1 MCLKEGTPVTQN
13 MSLVQKTGITLLVL
27 SVFFAFC
34 FAVQHTISC
43 LLLSFVLAYLFDPFV
58 LMLERK
64 GIRRI
69 YGILILYSFL
79 SILAI
84 FCIIFLFPL
93 LNMRWEML
101 VQELP
106 GYVQRFK
113 SMAVD
118 LKGRFGTAYAAEEW
132 QWLVNYVQAGA
143 DRLLNKLG
151 AGMYEAV
158 SSVVF
163 NLFNLL
169 LAPVLVFFMLYY
181 KGESL
186 AGILRWV
193 PSSNRDFLVAVGRD
207 INRSIGGFLRG
218 QLIVSAIVALLS
230 TVAMILLG
238 VNHPLFSGIFAGVAS
253 IIPFIGVILA
263 TIPPLFFAYAEYQ
276 SGVILLQICAVF
288 SAIYF
293 LEGYVIKPLIF
304 KESMDLNPLVTII
317 MIMIL
322 GELLG
327 FWGIL
332 LAIPITGAIKIYCH
346 HLRIADEVKNG

>member
-1 MCLKEGTPVTQN
+1 MNLH
-13 MSLVQKTGITLLVL
+13 MSLVQKTGISLLVL
-27 SVFFAFC
+27 TVFFAFGY
-34 FAVQHTISC
+34 AVQHTLSC
-43 LLLSFVLAYLFDPFV
+43 LLLSFVLAYLFDPFI
-58 LMLERK
+58 LMLEKK
-64 GIRRI
+64 GVRRV

-79 SILAI
+79 TILAF

-93 LNMRWEML
+93 LNIRWGL
-101 VQELP
+101 LLHELP
-106 GYVQRFK
+106 GYFQRFK
-113 SMAVD
+113 AMASD
-118 LKGRFGTAYAAEEW
+118 LKGRFGPAYAAEEW
-132 QWLVNYVQAGA
+132 QWLLNHVQAGA
-143 DRLLNKLG
+143 DRLLAKLG
-151 AGMYEAV
+151 AGMYEAA

-163 NLFNLL
+163 NLFNVL
-169 LAPVLVFFMLYY
+169 LAPILVFFMLYY
-181 KGESL
+181 KRE
-186 AGILRWV
+186 AMEGILRWL
-193 PSSNRDFLVAVGRD
+193 PSSNRDFLVAVGHD

-218 QLIVSAIVALLS
+218 QVAVSAIVAFLS
-230 TVAMILLG
+230 TVAMIFLH
-238 VNHPLFSGIFAGVAS
+238 VNHPLFSGIFAGIAS

-276 SGVILLQICAVF
+276 NGVMLLQICAVF

-293 LEGYVIKPLIF
+293 FEGYVIKPLIF

-346 HLRIADEVKNG
+346 HLRIADENNDV

>member
-1 MCLKEGTPVTQN
+1 MPQN
-13 MSLVQKTGITLLVL
+13 LSLIQKSGLALLVL
-27 SVFFAFC
+27 AAISAFGY
-34 FAVQHTISC
+34 AIQHTLSC

-58 LMLERK
+58 VLLEKK

-69 YGILILYSFL
+69 YGILILYTFL
-79 SILAI
+79 SLLT
-84 FCIIFLFPL
+84 FFSIIFLFPL
-93 LNMRWEML
+93 LNIRWGLL
-101 VQELP
+101 VHELP

-113 SMAVD
+113 SMATD
-118 LKGRFGTAYAAEEW
+118 LRGHFGPAYAAEEL

-143 DRLLNKLG
+143 ERLLAKFG
-151 AGMYEAV
+151 VGVYDAA

-163 NLFNLL
+163 NFFNVL
-169 LAPVLVFFMLYY
+169 LAPVLAFFMLYY
-181 KGESL
+181 KRETRE
-186 AGILRWV
+186 GILRWL
-193 PSSNRDFLVAVGRD
+193 PATQRDFLVSVGHD

-218 QLIVSAIVALLS
+218 QLLVSVIVALLS
-230 TVAMILLG
+230 TIAMILLN
-238 VNHPLFSGIFAGVAS
+238 VNHPLFSGIFAGLAS
-253 IIPFIGVILA
+253 IIPFVGVILA

-276 SGVILLQICAVF
+276 SGVLLLQICAVF
-288 SAIYF
+288 SVIYF

-332 LAIPITGAIKIYCH
+332 LAIPITGAIKIFCH
-346 HLRIADEVKNG
+346 HLRLADEADGD

>member
-1 MCLKEGTPVTQN
+1 
-13 MSLVQKTGITLLVL
+13 MSSLQKTGITLLVL
-27 SVFFAFC
+27 SVLFVFGY
-34 FAVQHTISC
+34 AVQHTLSC
-43 LLLSFVLAYLFDPFV
+43 LLLSFVLAYLFDPFI

-69 YGILILYSFL
+69 YGILVLYSFL
-79 SILAI
+79 SILAL

-93 LNMRWEML
+93 LNIRWVML
-101 VQELP
+101 VHELP

-113 SMAVD
+113 GMAVD
-118 LKGRFGTAYAAEEW
+118 LKGRFGTEYAAEEW
-132 QWLVNYVQAGA
+132 QWLINYVQAGA
-143 DRLLNKLG
+143 DRLLAKLG

-181 KGESL
+181 KRD
-186 AGILRWV
+186 AMQGILRWL
-193 PSSNRDFLVAVGRD
+193 PSSNRDFLVSVGHD

-218 QLIVSAIVALLS
+218 QFIVSAIVALLS
-230 TVAMILLG
+230 MVAMFLLN
-238 VNHPLFSGIFAGVAS
+238 VNHPLFTGIFAGIAS

-276 SGVILLQICAVF
+276 SGAILLQVCAVF

-293 LEGYVIKPLIF
+293 FEGYVIKPLIF

-346 HLRIADEVKNG
+346 HLRIADGSKTG

>member
-1 MCLKEGTPVTQN
+1 MTQN
-13 MSLVQKTGITLLVL
+13 MSSVQKTGITLLVL
-27 SVFFAFC
+27 SVVFVFGY
-34 FAVQHTISC
+34 AVQHTLSC
-43 LLLSFVLAYLFDPFV
+43 LLLSFVLAYLFDPFI
-58 LMLERK
+58 LMLERR

-69 YGILILYSFL
+69 YGILVLYSFL
-79 SILAI
+79 SILAF

-93 LNMRWEML
+93 LNIRWGIL
-101 VQELP
+101 IHDLP

-118 LKGRFGTAYAAEEW
+118 LKWRFGTAYAAEEW

-143 DRLLNKLG
+143 DRLLAKLG

-163 NLFNLL
+163 NFFNLL

-181 KGESL
+181 KGE
-186 AGILRWV
+186 AMTGILRWL
-193 PSSNRDFLVAVGRD
+193 PSSNRDFLVSVGRD

-218 QLIVSAIVALLS
+218 QLIVSGIVALLS

-238 VNHPLFSGIFAGVAS
+238 VSHPLFSGIFAGLAS
-253 IIPFIGVILA
+253 IIPFIGVIVA

-276 SGVILLQICAVF
+276 NGIILLQVCSVF

-293 LEGYVIKPLIF
+293 FEGYVIKPLIF

-346 HLRIADEVKNG
+346 HLRIADQVKNS